1 MKNTVK
7 SVRTEDSREPIG
19 VSDGGNPMET
29 ESEQR
34 FHRLLVLLSEV
45 TNELSKQKGAD
56 DLHRRIVE
64 LAREKLDIDRISLL
78 FVNRD
83 KTLLKGSFGTDTNGN
98 VTDERESSFPVEPG
112 KRIEKIISGEKLI
125 IHYPQAPLYLNGRNV
140 GSGARILA
148 GLWDGERV
156 VGFMSVDNLIRKRPF
171 TRYDEEFIRLFA
183 TTVGHL
189 CSLKSA
195 EEERRLLQGQL
206 LQSQKMES
214 IGRLA
219 GGMVHDFNNMLVVI
233 MAFTDI
239 AKAKLAPGHPARED
253 LESIASTA
261 KNSANLTNQLLAF
274 ARRQNAAP
282 KPLNLN
288 DIIQKQMVI
297 LPRWIGPEIRIDWH
311 PGRDLWLTLLDP
323 TQFNQILTN
332 LCVNARDAITRN
344 GCIAV
349 RTENVMLD
357 GDFCK
362 GEEGCGPG
370 EYVRFS
376 VADNGSGMSDAV
388 KAHLFEPYFT
398 TKEPGRGTGLGLS
411 TVYGIIRQNQGMV
424 RVESREHVGTTFL
437 IFFPRC
443 FP

>member
-1 MKNTVK
+1 MKKNEK
-7 SVRTEDSREPIG
+7 SVPTGKLHRTIG
-19 VSDGGNPMET
+19 FSDGGNGMET

-45 TNELSKQKGAD
+45 TNELSKQKSTD
-56 DLHRRIVE
+56 ELHRLIVE

-83 KTLLKGSFGTDTNGN
+83 KTMLKGSFGTDTEGN
-98 VTDERESSFPVEPG
+98 VTDERGSSFPVEPG
-112 KRIEKIISGEKLI
+112 KSITRIISGEQLI
-125 IHYPQAPLYLNGRNV
+125 IHYPEAPLYLNGSNV

-156 VGFMSVDNLIRKRPF
+156 VGFMSIDNLIRKRPF

-183 TTVGHL
+183 TSVGHL
-189 CSLKSA
+189 CSLKIA
-195 EEERRLLQGQL
+195 EVERRQLQSQL

-233 MAFTDI
+233 MTLTDL
-239 AKAKLAPGHPARED
+239 AKTKLAQSHPARED
-253 LESIASTA
+253 LESIALAA

-274 ARRQNAAP
+274 ARKQNAAP
-282 KPLNLN
+282 KPLNMN
-288 DIIQKQMVI
+288 DVIQKQMAI
-297 LPRWIGPEIRIDWH
+297 LPRWH
-311 PGRDLWLTLLDP
+311 PGPDLWPTLLDP

-344 GCIAV
+344 GRITI
-349 RTENVMLD
+349 RTDNVMLD
-357 GDFCK
+357 GDFYK
-362 GEEGCGPG
+362 GEEGCFPG
-370 EYVRFS
+370 EYVRFLVS
-376 VADNGSGMSDAV
+376 DNGSGMSDAV

-398 TKEPGRGTGLGLS
+398 TKEPGKGTGLGLS
-411 TVYGIIRQNQGMV
+411 TIYGIIRQNQGII
-424 RVESREHVGTTFL
+424 RVESIEHEGTTFL
-437 IFFPRC
+437 IFFPRYGG
-443 FP
+443 